1 MRCRIG
7 AAYQGV
13 EADVQ
18 VRLGR
23 SGNPRRVKEV
33 VVLTLL
39 RRYWSE
45 MVSYEGGISLLYIDG
60 LLLVPIIFAAFFYPI
75 QVLVGVGAVLVV
87 AIVVYECVA
96 LWRKHH
102 PRTHPPQAQV

>member
-1 MRCRIG
+1 
-7 AAYQGV
+7 
-13 EADVQ
+13 
-18 VRLGR
+18 L
-23 SGNPRRVKEV
+23 KEV

-60 LLLVPIIFAAFFYPI
+60 LLLIPVIFAAFFYPI
-75 QVLVGVGAVLVV
+75 QVLIGVGAVLVV
-87 AIVVYECVA
+87 TIAAYEGVV

-102 PRTHPPQAQV
+102 PRTQVPPAGV

>member
-1 MRCRIG
+1 
-7 AAYQGV
+7 
-13 EADVQ
+13 
-18 VRLGR
+18 L
-23 SGNPRRVKEV
+23 KEV
-33 VVLTLL
+33 VVFTLL

-60 LLLVPIIFAAFFYPI
+60 LILIPVIFAAFFYPI
-75 QVLVGVGAVLVV
+75 QVLVGVGAVLVLTI
-87 AIVVYECVA
+87 AAYECVV